1 MNADDYYVEPIR
13 DRTLTRAGQLING
26 DRQNDYGTP
35 EQSFGRIASLWSV
48 ALATDVQPHQVA
60 LCMALLKA
68 ARLTH
73 TPDHADSWADLAG
86 YAALGSELATKDQP

>member
-1 MNADDYYVEPIR
+1 MV
-13 DRTLTRAGQLING
+13 
-26 DRQNDYGTP
+26 
-35 EQSFGRIASLWSV
+35 GRGPSGACSAPVSTDIA
-48 ALATDVQPHQVA
+48 PHQVA